1 MKLSERYRMG
11 IYAVREK
18 TTLLVP
24 TVGIKC
30 ASHEARKLPWPPQ
43 AEELGAAVLEL
54 LDELKQNRI
63 QYDPEAKGYWFQPGI
78 RSWKAF
84 QAASSLVDVVLRGSE
99 LSITRWD
106 GRSERGF
113 IPELEPCT
121 VLQECV
127 GPKELGEAILAVLIP
142 LVEKER
148 G

>member
-1 MKLSERYRMG
+1 MKLSERYPVG

-30 ASHEARKLPWPPQ
+30 ASHAARKLPWPP
-43 AEELGAAVLEL
+43 
-54 LDELKQNRI
+54 
-63 QYDPEAKGYWFQPGI
+63 

-84 QAASSLVDVVLRGSE
+84 QAASSLVDVRLRGPE

-113 IPELEPCT
+113 VPELEPCT
-121 VLQECV
+121 VLPEGISAQ
-127 GPKELGEAILAVLIP
+127 GLGEAVLAVLLP

-148 G
+148 GAQLPKT

>member
-1 MKLSERYRMG
+1 MKLSERYPVS

-30 ASHEARKLPWPPQ
+30 ASHKARTMPYPPR
-43 AEELGAAVLEL
+43 AGELGAAVLEL
-54 LDELKQNRI
+54 LDALKAGRI
-63 QYDPEAKGYWFQPGI
+63 QYDPTAKGYWLQPGI

-84 QAASSLVDVVLRGSE
+84 QAASSLVDVVLRGAE

-113 IPELEPCT
+113 VPEPAPCKVWNT
-121 VLQECV
+121 QV
-127 GPKELGEAILAVLIP
+127 GPEELGRAILDVLLP

-148 G
+148 V